1 MMSNQ
6 SYAVLQSL
14 GTIAGVG
21 VVGYYMKQMMIN
33 GDLAEFKE
41 DSLKGNR
48 LIFLSLFYVLSSF

>member
-1 MMSNQ
+1 MSNQ

-14 GTIAGVG
+14 GTVAGLG

-48 LIFLSLFYVLSSF
+48 LIFFKDIL